1 MSDITWDEYWM
12 HFAEQAAK
20 RSKCLSR
27 QIGCVIV
34 RDNIIL
40 STGYNGPPKG
50 YTHCGAETGGLC
62 PRKVKGY
69 KSGEHLD
76 ECPATH
82 AEANAIAQAAS
93 IGLRVNGGI
102 LYINTV
108 TPCKSC
114 MGILINAGISEIVFK
129 VNDSYDT
136 LGLHIAK
143 VCGIKLRYINQD
155 IIERDKL
162 TFIWDSV
169 RD

>member
-1 MSDITWDEYWM
+1 MTDITWDEYWM

-50 YTHCGAETGGLC
+50 YTHCGTYIDNQC
-62 PRKVKGY
+62 PRKAKGY
-69 KSGEHLD
+69 KSGEGLE

-93 IGLRVNGGI
+93 IGLRLGGAK

-114 MGILINAGISEIVFK
+114 MGILINAGISEVIHK

-136 LGLHIAK
+136 LGLHMAK
-143 VCGIKLRYINQD
+143 VCGL
-155 IIERDKL
+155 KL
-162 TFIWDSV
+162 TYIKEI
-169 RD
+169 